1 MNIDANE
8 RAVREFLEP
17 LRSIEPVMRRPRLE
31 KRRGWGLQ
39 LAEAALVIAAVAVL
53 VGVVALLAHHS
64 KTPSPSRQP
73 RNGALTYVWGGGIA
87 GGGPNSTG
95 KTRLILSFRHIVAF
109 GWSPNGREIAY
120 MTSSDRPQPRCTL
133 QITDLESTRL
143 VASWRPHKP
152 CDGTET
158 VAWSP
163 DGRHIAFTRRRH
175 VVIVGATG
183 HTPQVVANNIPWL
196 STDHLVARR
205 QARIHV
211 REEMVDLVLRW
222 NGRLKTGEAGPPR
235 RQRDLVCH
243 R

>member
-1 MNIDANE
+1 M
-8 RAVREFLEP
+8 
-17 LRSIEPVMRRPRLE
+17 
-31 KRRGWGLQ
+31 
-39 LAEAALVIAAVAVL
+39 IAAVVVL
-53 VGVVALLAHHS
+53 VGVVALLAHRS

-196 STDHLVARR
+196 ST
-205 QARIHV
+205 IT
-211 REEMVDLVLRW
+211 W
-222 NGRLKTGEAGPPR
+222 WPGGRLAYTCEKRWLTWCSVGVDGSKPVKLGLHVDNVIWSATADRIAYFRDPR
-235 RQRDLVCH
+235 HGGGFQLQIWTARPH
-243 R
+243 GI